1 MKSIIKAI
9 KETSWTVRLLIVIG
23 ISLCSIPLVSSIHS
37 GIQQNN
43 MISTY
48 ESKVKHTDKA
58 KINEQIQKAHNYND
72 MLFQT
77 MGASVGD
84 IDTAILSDESYENIL
99 NLSDNGIM
107 GSIEIPKIGVDLPI
121 YHGTSDDVLSNGV
134 GHLQNSSFP
143 VGGENTRTV
152 LTGHRGLPNAKLFT
166 RLDELKELLDYMIY
180 SKDRSDS
187 WYPDLMAISSKTI
200 ISILEDYGY
209 NIPTY
214 MKRLTWNDDYADN
227 AHFIATDT
235 FNDIHEFYLKNKKAF
250 TLTKD
255 SIIIEL
261 GNDAASKKT
270 LTSWVNTLPPE
281 VQTKSI
287 STRDCNKM
295 TMNRREFESCSHIK
309 FKRFGWF

>member
-1 MKSIIKAI
+1 M
-9 KETSWTVRLLIVIG
+9 
-23 ISLCSIPLVSSIHS
+23 
-37 GIQQNN
+37 QQNN

-84 IDTAILSDESYENIL
+84 IDTAILSDESYESIL

-166 RLDELKELLDYMIY
+166 RLDELKKDDLFYIHVGNKTLAYQIYKIEIVKKEEAPDVLGIEEGKDLATLLTCTPYGINTQRLILTGKRVPYSEKKKAAIEPEMMSWRELLFTALPFLI
-180 SKDRSDS
+180 
-187 WYPDLMAISSKTI
+187 LFLLI
-200 ISILEDYGY
+200 IRFIL
-209 NIPTY
+209 N
-214 MKRLTWNDDYADN
+214 KRK
-227 AHFIATDT
+227 
-235 FNDIHEFYLKNKKAF
+235 ERKLK
-250 TLTKD
+250 
-255 SIIIEL
+255 S
-261 GNDAASKKT
+261 
-270 LTSWVNTLPPE
+270 
-281 VQTKSI
+281 
-287 STRDCNKM
+287 
-295 TMNRREFESCSHIK
+295 
-309 FKRFGWF
+309 

>member
-1 MKSIIKAI
+1 
-9 KETSWTVRLLIVIG
+9 
-23 ISLCSIPLVSSIHS
+23 
-37 GIQQNN
+37 

-166 RLDELKELLDYMIY
+166 RLDELKKDDLFYIRVGNKTLAYQIYRIEIVKKEEAPDVLGIEEGKDLATLITCTPYGINTHRLILTGKRVPYSEKKKDAIEPEMMSWRELLFTALPFLIVFLLIF
-180 SKDRSDS
+180 RF
-187 WYPDLMAISSKTI
+187 IF
-200 ISILEDYGY
+200 
-209 NIPTY
+209 N
-214 MKRLTWNDDYADN
+214 KRK
-227 AHFIATDT
+227 
-235 FNDIHEFYLKNKKAF
+235 ERKLK
-250 TLTKD
+250 
-255 SIIIEL
+255 S
-261 GNDAASKKT
+261 
-270 LTSWVNTLPPE
+270 
-281 VQTKSI
+281 
-287 STRDCNKM
+287 
-295 TMNRREFESCSHIK
+295 
-309 FKRFGWF
+309 

>member
-1 MKSIIKAI
+1 
-9 KETSWTVRLLIVIG
+9 
-23 ISLCSIPLVSSIHS
+23 
-37 GIQQNN
+37 

-84 IDTAILSDESYENIL
+84 IDTDILSDESYENIL
-99 NLSDNGIM
+99 NLTGKGIM

-166 RLDELKELLDYMIY
+166 RLDELKKDDLFYIRVGNKTLAYQIYKIEIVKKEEAPDVLGIEEGKDLATLITCTPYGINTHRLILTGKRVPYSEKKKDAIEPEMMSWRELLFTALPFLIVFMLIV
-180 SKDRSDS
+180 R
-187 WYPDLMAISSKTI
+187 L
-200 ISILEDYGY
+200 
-209 NIPTY
+209 N
-214 MKRLTWNDDYADN
+214 KRK
-227 AHFIATDT
+227 
-235 FNDIHEFYLKNKKAF
+235 ERKLK
-250 TLTKD
+250 
-255 SIIIEL
+255 S
-261 GNDAASKKT
+261 
-270 LTSWVNTLPPE
+270 
-281 VQTKSI
+281 
-287 STRDCNKM
+287 
-295 TMNRREFESCSHIK
+295 
-309 FKRFGWF
+309 

>member
-1 MKSIIKAI
+1 
-9 KETSWTVRLLIVIG
+9 
-23 ISLCSIPLVSSIHS
+23 
-37 GIQQNN
+37 

-84 IDTAILSDESYENIL
+84 IDTDVLSDESYENIL

-107 GSIEIPKIGVDLPI
+107 GSVEIPKIGVDLPI

-166 RLDELKELLDYMIY
+166 RLDELKKDDLFYIRVGNKTLAYQIYKIEIVKKEEAPDVLGIEEGKDLATLITCTPYGINTHRLILTGKRVPYSEKKKEAIEPEMMSWRELLFTALPFFIVFMLIV
-180 SKDRSDS
+180 RF
-187 WYPDLMAISSKTI
+187 
-200 ISILEDYGY
+200 IL
-209 NIPTY
+209 N
-214 MKRLTWNDDYADN
+214 KRK
-227 AHFIATDT
+227 
-235 FNDIHEFYLKNKKAF
+235 ERKLK
-250 TLTKD
+250 
-255 SIIIEL
+255 S
-261 GNDAASKKT
+261 
-270 LTSWVNTLPPE
+270 
-281 VQTKSI
+281 
-287 STRDCNKM
+287 
-295 TMNRREFESCSHIK
+295 
-309 FKRFGWF
+309 

>member
-1 MKSIIKAI
+1 
-9 KETSWTVRLLIVIG
+9 
-23 ISLCSIPLVSSIHS
+23 
-37 GIQQNN
+37 

-48 ESKVKHTDKA
+48 ENKVKHTDKA

-166 RLDELKELLDYMIY
+166 RLDELKKDDLFYIRVGNKTLAYQIYNIEIVKKEEAPDVLEIEEGKDLATLITCTPYGINTHRLILTGKRVPYSEKKKEAIEPEMMSWRELLFTALPFLIVFMLIV
-180 SKDRSDS
+180 RF
-187 WYPDLMAISSKTI
+187 
-200 ISILEDYGY
+200 IL
-209 NIPTY
+209 N
-214 MKRLTWNDDYADN
+214 KRK
-227 AHFIATDT
+227 
-235 FNDIHEFYLKNKKAF
+235 ERKLK
-250 TLTKD
+250 
-255 SIIIEL
+255 S
-261 GNDAASKKT
+261 
-270 LTSWVNTLPPE
+270 
-281 VQTKSI
+281 
-287 STRDCNKM
+287 
-295 TMNRREFESCSHIK
+295 
-309 FKRFGWF
+309 

>member
-1 MKSIIKAI
+1 M
-9 KETSWTVRLLIVIG
+9 
-23 ISLCSIPLVSSIHS
+23 
-37 GIQQNN
+37 QQNN

-84 IDTAILSDESYENIL
+84 INTDILSDESYENIL
-99 NLSDNGIM
+99 NLTGKGIM

-166 RLDELKELLDYMIY
+166 RLDELKKDDLFYIRVGNKTLAYQIYKIEIVKKEEAPDVLGIEESKDLATLITCTPYGINTHRLILTGKRVPYSEKIKEAIEPEMMSWRELLFTAL
-180 SKDRSDS
+180 
-187 WYPDLMAISSKTI
+187 PFL
-200 ISILEDYGY
+200 ILFLLL
-209 NIPTY
+209 I
-214 MKRLTWNDDYADN
+214 R
-227 AHFIATDT
+227 FI
-235 FNDIHEFYLKNKKAF
+235 L
-250 TLTKD
+250 
-255 SIIIEL
+255 
-261 GNDAASKKT
+261 
-270 LTSWVNTLPPE
+270 
-281 VQTKSI
+281 
-287 STRDCNKM
+287 
-295 TMNRREFESCSHIK
+295 NRRKERKLKS
-309 FKRFGWF
+309 